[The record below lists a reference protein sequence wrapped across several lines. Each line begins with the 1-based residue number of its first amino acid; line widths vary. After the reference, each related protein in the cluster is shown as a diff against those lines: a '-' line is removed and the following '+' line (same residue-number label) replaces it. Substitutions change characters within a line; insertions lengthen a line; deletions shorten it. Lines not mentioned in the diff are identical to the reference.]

1 VKDFFDLRMDVPLFI
16 LMACNSATQQVS
28 IGDEPLGLITA
39 ILTAGASSIVGTLW
53 GVASE
58 TARIFA
64 ERFTQKLI
72 DAGGS
77 SMTDLAVALQQTV
90 LSLKSDYNTRL
101 PYHWAPFVLH
111 GSYFSRSIRI
121 ASEV

>member
-1 VKDFFDLRMDVPLFI
+1 
-16 LMACNSATQQVS
+16 MARRRP
-28 IGDEPLGLITA
+28 G
-39 ILTAGASSIVGTLW
+39 GAF
-53 GVASE
+53 AS